1 MQFKNG
7 LNYTAAF
14 AISTPFEGFNDL
26 GMSGSLLT
34 EPDHYEATLAYNSDG
49 YNIQLKGKFSDGYPS
64 KNIDSNNNVFKNTT
78 NGSSNEYYNYE
89 DDNAYDYE
97 NERNAR
103 DAFEELTPKITIFIL
118 EGHFNDQKMFIEDS
132 LVTATGPMG
141 YRFNA
146 STVIETPF
154 DFLRRAKLYTAYEEE
169 YKNGR
174 IRQHAEGSA
183 EYDEFEVRYP
193 NAFAHICRSQRR
205 TSKRSKRF
213 FTCSQ

>member
-1 MQFKNG
+1 M
-7 LNYTAAF
+7 NYTAAF

-64 KNIDSNNNVFKNTT
+64 ENINNNYDVFKNTT
-78 NGSSNEYYNYE
+78 NGNNKKFYNYGY
-89 DDNAYDYE
+89 DNAYDYE
-97 NERNAR
+97 NEKNAT
-103 DAFEELTPKITIFIL
+103 DGLEEQTPKITIFIL

-132 LVTATGPMG
+132 LITAVSPMG
-141 YRFNA
+141 YRLNA

-154 DFLRRAKLYTAYEEE
+154 DFFRRAKLYKAHEEE

-174 IRQHAEGSA
+174 FRQHAERSA
-183 EYDEFEVRYP
+183 EYNEFEVRYR
-193 NAFAHICRSQRR
+193 NAFAHICLSQQR
-205 TSKRSKRF
+205 TSI
-213 FTCSQ
+213 